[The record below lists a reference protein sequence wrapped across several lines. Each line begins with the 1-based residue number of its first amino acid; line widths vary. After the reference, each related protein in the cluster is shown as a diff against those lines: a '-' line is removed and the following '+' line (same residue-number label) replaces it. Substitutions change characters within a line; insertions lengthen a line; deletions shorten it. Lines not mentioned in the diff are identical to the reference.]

1 MTAQMVF
8 WPVILLALVTLALYV
23 PMSNARV
30 KAVKSGEAKAS
41 RFKLNQNEP
50 EASAQY
56 VNAISNQYETPVLFY
71 TVIVCAFVTANVTWV
86 FIALA
91 WLYTIAKIGHV
102 FVHITSNALRL
113 RRPIFMVAYGALILL
128 WLNFAFHMLFG
139 S

>member
-1 MTAQMVF
+1 MTAHIVF
-8 WPVILLALVTLALYV
+8 WPVIILALATLALYI

-30 KAVKSGEAKAS
+30 KAVKSGVAKAE

-56 VNAISNQYETPVLFY
+56 VNAITNQYETPVLFY
-71 TVIVCAFVTANVTWV
+71 AVVICAFITGNATWI

-91 WLYTIAKIGHV
+91 WLYTIAKIIHIYVHV
-102 FVHITSNALRL
+102 TSNSLRL
-113 RRPIFMVAYGALILL
+113 RRPVFMVAFGTLIVL
-128 WLNFAFHMLFG
+128 WLNFAFNMLFG